1 MSGTLTV
8 EGRVG
13 ATVPAIGARTARRR
27 LGITSPRATSAKVAA
42 YAVLVLVG
50 IFFVAPLLWLVLA
63 SFEPNA
69 TVGQNVPLRLSFSN
83 FAKVLNW
90 QTTFLPLINSA
101 ILSGGTALITVV
113 TSLLCAYPLSRYH
126 MRFRKP
132 FLYTIVFS
140 TGLPITAI
148 LVPVYSMFA
157 RFNLVDSVPAVV
169 FFMTATALP
178 FGIWLTKGFM
188 DGVPIELEQAAWVDG
203 ASWVSSLRRIV
214 APLMVPGIV
223 VITIFTFVSQWGNFF
238 VPFILLQSTNKL
250 PAAVSIYT
258 FFSQYGQIDYG
269 QLAAFSVLYTLPA
282 VGLWVVLGTFLRGK
296 FSFGGAVK
304 G

>member
-1 MSGTLTV
+1 
-8 EGRVG
+8 
-13 ATVPAIGARTARRR
+13 
-27 LGITSPRATSAKVAA
+27 
-42 YAVLVLVG
+42 
-50 IFFVAPLLWLVLA
+50 
-63 SFEPNA
+63 
-69 TVGQNVPLRLSFSN
+69 
-83 FAKVLNW
+83 
-90 QTTFLPLINSA
+90 
-101 ILSGGTALITVV
+101 
-113 TSLLCAYPLSRYH
+113 

-157 RFNLVDSVPAVV
+157 RFNLVDNVPAVI

-203 ASWVSSLRRIV
+203 ASWLSSLRRIV
-214 APLMVPGIV
+214 VPLMMPGLV
-223 VITIFTFVSQWGNFF
+223 VIVIFTFVVQWGNFF
-238 VPFILLQSTNKL
+238 VPFILLQSQDKL
-250 PAAVSIYT
+250 PAAVTIYN
-258 FFSQYGQIDYG
+258 FFNQYGDVYYG

-282 VGLWVVLGTFLRGK
+282 MGLWIVLGTFLRGK